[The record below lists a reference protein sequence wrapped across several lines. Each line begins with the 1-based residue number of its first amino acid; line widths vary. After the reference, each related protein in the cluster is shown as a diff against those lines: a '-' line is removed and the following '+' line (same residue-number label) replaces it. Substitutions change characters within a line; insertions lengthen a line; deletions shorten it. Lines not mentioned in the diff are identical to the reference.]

1 MRDNSNDDKIILEP
15 GYVLQNKL
23 NVGSGL
29 VVKNWIECI
38 HAQLVQDWPLYQFR
52 VKFTKSNELLIQFI
66 KPNYINIL
74 QNTTTNSHN
83 SQNPDINSYNS
94 PNPGPLNVPFPP
106 PNNAL
111 NKYMHY
117 LASHGLCS
125 EYKLKK
131 RGDRWNIYEV
141 EYINQNGS
149 LDGTIPTY
157 GADVNKPHIAALRQS
172 TGDYNCLI
180 GIGGIGSSSNKYIG
194 GSSSSKYSGSNNNS
208 SLKATN
214 KTVHWYTKSS
224 KYNSKANTTN
234 IVNDNN
240 MGFINNTMGFNSHSS
255 SNPSTPIKKPI
266 ENTIK
271 PTILPT
277 PEHGILIHSNE
288 EIQKKK
294 EIRLH
299 NSSSNDN
306 EEGVRTMEGEQTR
319 GRTASEDNIVRT
331 IPSTVD
337 SIVRTQPPRPPPI
350 TTTPS
355 LLPILHTQQHL
366 QNTEQNTE
374 TSKVYYL
381 TYAFYAPWVHTSNMN
396 VKRSMGY
403 SNRVKAKKYS
413 DYYHNRYSLTG
424 NNQNTTDTIQ
434 NTTIIQNNNTTT
446 SSNSNLDLT
455 GSIKSDGTNLSSPQ
469 AAANRFMNGFLRDAK
484 YNK

>member
-1 MRDNSNDDKIILEP
+1 
-15 GYVLQNKL
+15 
-23 NVGSGL
+23 
-29 VVKNWIECI
+29 
-38 HAQLVQDWPLYQFR
+38 
-52 VKFTKSNELLIQFI
+52 
-66 KPNYINIL
+66 
-74 QNTTTNSHN
+74 
-83 SQNPDINSYNS
+83 
-94 PNPGPLNVPFPP
+94 
-106 PNNAL
+106 
-111 NKYMHY
+111 MHY

-180 GIGGIGSSSNKYIG
+180 GIGGMGSSSNKYIG
-194 GSSSSKYSGSNNNS
+194 GSSSKYSGSNNTS
-208 SLKATN
+208 SIKATN

-224 KYNSKANTTN
+224 KHNNNNTNTTN
-234 IVNDNN
+234 NNDNN

-271 PTILPT
+271 PTILPP
-277 PEHGILIHSNE
+277 PEHGILINSNE
-288 EIQKKK
+288 KILKKK

-306 EEGVRTMEGEQTR
+306 EEGVRTMDEEGVRTMDEEGVRTMDEEGVRTMDEEGVRTMEEEQTR
-319 GRTASEDNIVRT
+319 GSEEQENIVRT

-337 SIVRTQPPRPPPI
+337 SIIRTQPPRPPPI

-355 LLPILHTQQHL
+355 LQQHL

-374 TSKVYYL
+374 ANKVYYL

-424 NNQNTTDTIQ
+424 NNQTTTDTIN

-446 SSNSNLDLT
+446 SSSNSNIDLT